1 MVHQM
6 RLHPEPFEKIK
17 NGTKIIEMRLFDEK
31 RQKIQIGDKIEFEN
45 RANGDKV
52 SAIVMALY
60 RFSSF
65 EELYR
70 ALNKRDLGYEDD
82 EEAKPEDMSQY
93 YSEDDIRQF
102 GVVGIEIHKL

>member
-1 MVHQM
+1 M

-52 SAIVMALY
+52 TAIVMALY